1 MPPRRHIESFGL
13 YAANGAR
20 KYLNERERRRVLIA
34 MQALPADRALFALT
48 LAWTGAR
55 VSEVLALSAVSFQT
69 GRGVVAIR
77 TLKRRRHM
85 VREVPLPPEL
95 MAALDRHFR
104 LGEAQRDPARA
115 HARLWSWRRET
126 AWRIIKN
133 VMTASGVCGSPACPR
148 GLRHAF
154 AVGALQAG
162 VPLNLV
168 QRWLGHA
175 RIDTTAIYAGAC
187 GPEEHAFAA
196 RFWHVN
202 DNLAPPADAKPKPR
216 FGKRGLQAYSARD
229 RHARQRR

>member
-1 MPPRRHIESFGL
+1 MAPRNQPHHFSMLRRSGAEAGL
-13 YAANGAR
+13 YAADGAR

-34 MQALPADRALFALT
+34 MHALPADRALFALT

-55 VSEVLALSAVSFQT
+55 VSEVLALSAVSFQI

-85 VREVPLPPEL
+85 VREVPIPPEL
-95 MAALDRHFR
+95 MAALDRHF
-104 LGEAQRDPARA
+104 GIAEAQRDAARA
-115 HARLWSWRRET
+115 HVRLWPWCRET

-133 VMTASGVCGSPACPR
+133 VMLASGVWGSPACPR

-175 RIDTTAIYAGAC
+175 RIETTAIYAAAC

-202 DNLAPPADAKPKPR
+202 DNHATTKGSRASRSD
-216 FGKRGLQAYSARD
+216 
-229 RHARQRR
+229 HARQPRRRH

>member
-1 MPPRRHIESFGL
+1 MPTRHQPHDPISPRRSGAEACL
-13 YAANGAR
+13 YAASGAR

-34 MQALPADRALFALT
+34 MQALPAERALFSLT

-55 VSEVLALSAVSFQT
+55 VSEVLALSAASFQI

-77 TLKRRRHM
+77 TLKRRRHI
-85 VREVPLPPEL
+85 VREVPIPPDL
-95 MAALDRHFR
+95 MAALDRHFQ
-104 LGEAQRDPARA
+104 LGEAQRDAARA
-115 HARLWSWRRET
+115 HVRLWPWRRET
-126 AWRIIKN
+126 AWRFIKN
-133 VMTASGVCGSPACPR
+133 VMLASGVWGSPACPR

-175 RIDTTAIYAGAC
+175 RIETTAIYAGAC
-187 GPEEHAFAA
+187 GMEEVRFAE

-202 DNLAPPADAKPKPR
+202 DNHAPTMDSRAPR
-216 FGKRGLQAYSARD
+216 DG
-229 RHARQRR
+229 HAHR

>member
-1 MPPRRHIESFGL
+1 MTPRSHIERFGL
-13 YAANGAR
+13 YAADGAR
-20 KYLNERERRRVLIA
+20 KYLNEPERGRVLTA
-34 MQALPADRALFALT
+34 MRTLPASRALFALT

-55 VSEVLALSAVSFQT
+55 VSEVLALTASSFQI
-69 GRGVVAIR
+69 GRGIVAIR
-77 TLKRRRHM
+77 TLKRRRHV
-85 VREVPLPPEL
+85 VREVPIPPEL
-95 MAALDRHFR
+95 MTALDQHFH

-115 HARLWSWRRET
+115 HVRLWPWRRET

-133 VMTASGVCGSPACPR
+133 VMLASGVWGSPACPR

-187 GPEEHAFAA
+187 GPEERAFAA
-196 RFWHVN
+196 RFWHVD
-202 DNLAPPADAKPKPR
+202 DNRAPLHSRPS
-216 FGKRGLQAYSARD
+216 RGDRAR
-229 RHARQRR
+229 R

>member
-1 MPPRRHIESFGL
+1 MAPRNQPQQQRRSKAEVGL
-13 YAANGAR
+13 YAVNGAR

-34 MQALPADRALFALT
+34 MQALPADRASFALT

-55 VSEVLALSAVSFQT
+55 VSEVLALIPASFQI

-77 TLKRRRHM
+77 TLKRRRHV
-85 VREVPLPPEL
+85 VREVPIPPEL
-95 MAALDRHFR
+95 MAALDHHFG
-104 LGEAQRDPARA
+104 LGEAQRDPVGA
-115 HARLWSWRRET
+115 HVPLWPWRRET
-126 AWRIIKN
+126 AWRIIKT
-133 VMTASGVCGSPACPR
+133 VMAASGICGTPACPR

-187 GPEEHAFAA
+187 GPEEHAFAT

-202 DNLAPPADAKPKPR
+202 DNHGTTMGPR
-216 FGKRGLQAYSARD
+216 TLRSK
-229 RHARQRR
+229 HVRQRRRRH